1 MPSKSQQLPSQ
12 FIKDFLT
19 EMLLF
24 EANQNLDNDLIYDH
38 GLFIFKLFDVW
49 RNFSFPTSE
58 TKCDY

>member
-38 GLFIFKLFDVW
+38 GLFIVKLFDV
-49 RNFSFPTSE
+49 
-58 TKCDY
+58 